1 MSGFDN
7 QQVDREFFPDGHFK
21 SNFLVN
27 LGYGDRTRLH
37 ERGPRLAFEEAVQV
51 L

>member
-1 MSGFDN
+1 MTGFDAAAL
-7 QQVDREFFPDGHFK
+7 DREFFPDGRWR
-21 SNFLVN
+21 SLLLLN
-27 LGYGDRTRLH
+27 LGYGDRSAIG